1 METIER
7 EENVIRNI
15 YEGNIDFANRTF
27 EKGSEYAENIHE
39 FCRLEEE
46 VYQLLGEHN
55 KTKAEE
61 LISSILSLEYLVE
74 CDSFA
79 EGFKMGTRMLMAAL
93 YDVNAKSIYKK

>member
-1 METIER
+1 METLER
-7 EENVIRNI
+7 QENVIRNI

-55 KTKAEE
+55 KKKAEE
-61 LISSILSLEYLVE
+61 LISSILSLEYLVG

-79 EGFKMGTRMLMAAL
+79 EGFKMGTRILLASL
-93 YDVNAKSIYKK
+93 FDIDAKSIYKK